1 VYESCVNIAP
11 NSKPTQMVQTVKS
24 PITSTVGST
33 FKDGNGNCWKYNGQ
47 FASSYIVPSA
57 FFELTYSGD
66 YFLSS
71 PTRTYS
77 DCTSCLSLQSVTVDA
92 SATAEFCDGVGT
104 LDDTLGVRVDILSS
118 TFTRTPLS
126 VDTTFTVEVYYA
138 PIGSTCNVSDV
149 KDGTNFETFTV
160 VVLAGNDFGV
170 IDPCGVDSIFISGRH
185 RVCGAC
191 ITSVTGNVVDT
202 ITIIN
207 PLGC

>member
-1 VYESCVNIAP
+1 
-11 NSKPTQMVQTVKS
+11 MVQTIKS
-24 PITSTVGST
+24 IITSTVGST
-33 FKDGNGNCWKYNGQ
+33 FKDGNGNCWQYNGQ
-47 FASSYIVPSA
+47 FASSYIVPST

-71 PTRTYS
+71 PTTTPYV
-77 DCTSCLSLQSVTVDA
+77 DCASCLSLQSVTVDA
-92 SATAEFCDGVGT
+92 LATAEFCDGVGA
-104 LDDTLGVRVDILSS
+104 LDDTLRVQVDITSS

-126 VDTTFTVEVYYA
+126 VDTTFTVEVYYS
-138 PIGSTCNVSDV
+138 PIGSTCNLSDV

-160 VVLAGNDFGV
+160 VVLAGNDFGEV
-170 IDPCGVDSIFISGRH
+170 DPCSSGGGIIIPGRH

-191 ITSVTGNVVDT
+191 ITSVTGNAVDT